1 MFAEFFSGRWFVSY
15 NRQTIVLW
23 THKCGSEADK
33 LLVTRMYIGN
43 NSVCVIKFHF
53 IFFCYSLKNII
64 PLILSGNIPNE
75 ICRNDTYKVL
85 NGLWQIKPW
94 ALSSKYSLYGCEDCC
109 PPILICASQ
118 KTEEKYFVGST
129 SALPMFLHGLESD
142 STFIFLILLFLCYS
156 KLIIVLSFIS

>member
-1 MFAEFFSGRWFVSY
+1 
-15 NRQTIVLW
+15 
-23 THKCGSEADK
+23 
-33 LLVTRMYIGN
+33 MYIGN

-94 ALSSKYSLYGCEDCC
+94 ALRSKYSLYGCEDCC

-118 KTEEKYFVGST
+118 KTEEKYFVG
-129 SALPMFLHGLESD
+129 LHICSPHVPSWFGERFYLYLSYTPFPLLLKID
-142 STFIFLILLFLCYS
+142 YCSLLHFLIRRKTASLCPESLDVRIAQLFFQCFQLLL
-156 KLIIVLSFIS
+156 KWIDQR